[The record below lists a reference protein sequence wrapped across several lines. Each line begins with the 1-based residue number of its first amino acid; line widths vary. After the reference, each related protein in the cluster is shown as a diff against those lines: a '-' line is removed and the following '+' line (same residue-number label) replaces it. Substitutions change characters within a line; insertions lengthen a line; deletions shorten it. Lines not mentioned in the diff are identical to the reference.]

1 MLHEPYY
8 KIWEIENFW
17 KNMERIL
24 SHPSEYEELTKF
36 RSYAV
41 VWKTKRITEELNSK
55 YVSRRIGDYIIQ
67 VDPLN
72 GEINYPAS
80 HKKFEHFPSEI
91 QPEQSQVTLPLRN
104 NDTLPLKHITVN
116 FNTSSQLLQMNLT

>member
-24 SHPSEYEELTKF
+24 SHPSKYEEL
-36 RSYAV
+36 
-41 VWKTKRITEELNSK
+41 KTKRITEELNSK

-67 VDPLN
+67 ANTLN

-91 QPEQSQVTLPLRN
+91 QPEQSQVTLPL
-104 NDTLPLKHITVN
+104 KHITVN
-116 FNTSSQLLQMNLT
+116 FNTSRTYPDTSSQLLQMNLT